1 MVFNIQKFL
10 FENKLTGQSQ
20 MRENYRDKVDNL
32 TILQRCIELGDKD
45 PDWQELKAEAI
56 EIYEDYKEHKK
67 EGTLDSEVE
76 SLLDSHQPP
85 SSVIPY
91 ETPDEDSRGASR
103 GMREDN
109 NTNLIMPT
117 GDQDEEM
124 FGDEEGEEEPE
135 GEWDM
140 PDANDRGSD
149 FENDDF
155 EKEPTAKDVKQ
166 GDPSLTGIYKK
177 QAQLQDLE
185 AQKDK
190 LLMQLK
196 GDVIG
201 LDQYK
206 QAIGNIPNQIKKLRA
221 DLDKAMN
228 VSADAGMDSEEAAL
242 RADPQTW
249 L

>member
-1 MVFNIQKFL
+1 MKLNLKEFL
-10 FENKLTGQSQ
+10 SENKLTGQSQ
-20 MRENYRDKVDNL
+20 MRENYRGKVDNL
-32 TILQRCIELGDKD
+32 TILQRCIELGDKN
-45 PDWQELKAEAI
+45 PKRFGELKAEAI

-117 GDQDEEM
+117 GNQDKETFDDEEET
-124 FGDEEGEEEPE
+124 DD
-135 GEWDM
+135 WNK
-140 PDANDRGSD
+140 PDANDRGD
-149 FENDDF
+149 EF
-155 EKEPTAKDVKQ
+155 EKEPTTRDVKQ
-166 GDPSLTGIYKK
+166 NADSLTGIHKK

-196 GDVIG
+196 GNVIG

-206 QAIGNIPNQIKKLRA
+206 QAIGNIPMQIKKLRA
-221 DLDKAMN
+221 DLDQAMN
-228 VSADAGMDSEEAAL
+228 VTLDNDYGEEAN
-242 RADPQTW
+242 
-249 L
+249 

>member
-1 MVFNIQKFL
+1 MEFNIKKFL
-10 FENKLTGQSQ
+10 TENSLTVQSQ
-20 MRENYRDKVDNL
+20 IKENYRDKQENL

-56 EIYEDYKEHKK
+56 EIYEDYKEHKN
-67 EGTLDSEVE
+67 EGRLDGDIE

-103 GMREDN
+103 GMREDD
-109 NTNLIMPT
+109 NTNLTMPV
-117 GDQDEEM
+117 GDDEEM
-124 FGDEEGEEEPE
+124 FDDGSEEKDQEDWSTASTDNGDF
-135 GEWDM
+135 DV
-140 PDANDRGSD
+140 
-149 FENDDF
+149 
-155 EKEPTAKDVKQ
+155 EPTAKDVKQ
-166 GDPSLTGIYKK
+166 GDTTLTGIHKK

-185 AQKDK
+185 AQKDR

-206 QAIGNIPNQIKKLRA
+206 QAIGNIPMQIKKLRA
-221 DLDKAMN
+221 DLDQAMN
-228 VSADAGMDSEEAAL
+228 VTLDTDSEEEAI
-242 RADPQTW
+242 
-249 L
+249 